1 MIQVIFYFII
11 LSGMLFS
18 NVLRAQNHNSLN
30 TYKPGGVQDAIVDS
44 LDITGNL
51 NFGVRQ
57 GTVVINKEGRID
69 GVIEFMATP
78 ISPDPVQ
85 IDGYRVQIFFDK
97 DIEKSRDIRSS
108 FMSSYPKVN
117 AYMVWSAP
125 NHYVRVGNFRTEIQ
139 AMKFKE
145 YIKNH
150 YPETTIIKEKI
161 DLPDLDLELEGFKKD

>member
-1 MIQVIFYFII
+1 MIQVIFYSI
-11 LSGMLFS
+11 LLPCLFFS
-18 NVLRAQNHNSLN
+18 TGLHAQNPNSLN
-30 TYKPGGVQDAIVDS
+30 TYKPGGVQDVVIDS

-51 NFGVRQ
+51 IFGMRQ
-57 GTVVINKEGRID
+57 GSVVINKEGRID

-85 IDGYRVQIFFDK
+85 IEGYRVQIFFDK
-97 DIEKSRDIRSS
+97 DIDKSRDIRSS

-145 YIKNH
+145 YIKDH

-161 DLPDLDLELEGFKKD
+161 DLPDLELELEGFKKD